1 MTMSQLLSINM
12 SRLFNHNVS
21 TLVNDNV
28 PALINDNVP
37 ALINDNVPI
46 LVNDY
51 DPTLVILILIG
62 LSPPLGTCLSSH
74 RTCFSSVPGQVIF
87 SHVSSTT
94 RTLHP
99 WRRRSLDFH
108 HLLFLSC
115 RASISVLPEICFRV
129 FFPTHTFHSI
139 TRACHRSTT
148 YFPMILQLRRFFAF
162 TSTFFTPKFLLHP

>member
-62 LSPPLGTCLSSH
+62 LSPLLGTCLSSSLPIGH
-74 RTCFSSVPGQVIF
+74 ASSRCRARFF

-108 HLLFLSC
+108 HLLFLPC

-148 YFPMILQLRRFFAF
+148 YFPMILQL
-162 TSTFFTPKFLLHP
+162 

>member
-1 MTMSQLLSINM
+1 MTMSQLLSITM
-12 SRLFNHNVS
+12 SRLFNDNVS

-28 PALINDNVP
+28 PALINDIVP

-94 RTLHP
+94 QTLHP

-108 HLLFLSC
+108 HLLFLPC
-115 RASISVLPEICFRV
+115 RASILVLPEICFCV
-129 FFPTHTFHSI
+129 FFSTHTFHSI

-148 YFPMILQLRRFFAF
+148 YFPMILQL
-162 TSTFFTPKFLLHP
+162 